1 MKVIFRNSSLVFERA
16 SSVNLVAK
24 YGVQAGIVINDRGE
38 EIANSPYNTTNIA
51 PTENY
56 TKVLAV
62 LLDGKSSTSLWIT
75 CYDNSKTFISQ
86 KFATF
91 TSEPI
96 SIPSNAKYIR
106 VSYDTREASEIRIQ
120 E

>member
-16 SSVNLVAK
+16 RSVNLVAK
-24 YGVQAGIVINDRGE
+24 YGVQAGIFINDRGE
-38 EIANSPYNTTNIA
+38 EISNPPYNTTNIA

-62 LLDGKSSTSLWIT
+62 LLDGKSSASLWVSF
-75 CYDNSKTFISQ
+75 YDNSKTFISQ
-86 KFATF
+86 KFVTF
-91 TSEPI
+91 TSEPVA
-96 SIPSNAKYIR
+96 IPSNAKYIR
-106 VSYDTREASEIRIQ
+106 VSYDTREVSEISIQ

>member
-16 SSVNLVAK
+16 ISVNLVAK
-24 YGVQAGIVINDRGE
+24 YGVQVGIHVNDKGE
-38 EIANSPYNTTNIA
+38 QIANPPYNTTNFA
-51 PTENY
+51 PVENY

-62 LLDGKSSTSLWIT
+62 LLDGKSLTHLWIN

-86 KFATF
+86 KFDTF
-91 TSEPI
+91 ASEPI
-96 SIPSNAKYIR
+96 AIPSNAKYIR
-106 VSYDTREASEIRIQ
+106 VSYNTGEASEIKIQ